1 VDGGA
6 GDVVT
11 GGVYTEAAA
20 RPAQCRRAFERSRR
34 FVACRRVPGHPT
46 VPRETATVHAVEKIR
61 NLAIIAHIDHGKT
74 TLIDSIFRAAHVFRA
89 SARVEDRV
97 MDSNDLERERGIT
110 IRSKHCTVEW
120 KDYLIN
126 IIDTPGHADF
136 SGEVERVLSMVDSV
150 LLLVDANEGPM
161 PQTRYVLM
169 RALRLGLRPIVIVNK
184 ADRPNA
190 DPSGALDKTFDLFVE
205 LGADNDQLDF
215 PVLYGSG
222 LEGWIVNDLDEYQK
236 EEHEREEHL
245 GDGGGLS
252 PALLRE
258 LADAGMND
266 LFQTII
272 DRVPA
277 PSVELEAPF
286 LMQVSTLAWSDYIGR
301 IGCGRVLHGSLRV
314 GDELQRVTTR
324 RPRAG
329 DPQAGWETAGVDAA
343 RVTHLWVTR
352 GLENREVDEVVAGD
366 IVWLAGPDELTL
378 GDTLAA
384 PGLDAAAVALPP
396 LEIEEPTVSMFF
408 LVNNGPF
415 AGQDGRAVTL
425 RQIKDRLAREVRVN
439 VALRVDDLGRPDGV
453 KVSGRGELHL
463 AILIE
468 EMRREGIE
476 LCVSKPEV
484 ITHRDARGK
493 LLEPMEQLI
502 IDVPE
507 EYQGTVIQT
516 LSLRKGEL
524 VAMHATGTGLVRL
537 EFSISTRG
545 LIGYRSD
552 FLTETRGLG
561 VMSSRFTGYGPWR
574 GDLPG
579 RERGSLVSQAT
590 GEAASYSLENL
601 QQRATLFVSP
611 MDRVYEGM
619 IVGENSRADDML
631 CNPTKRKQLGNYR
644 SSTKEIDA
652 GLKVPRPLTLE
663 SALEWIA
670 DDELVEVTP
679 KTVRVRKAILSG
691 EQRKKAEK
699 QAAPVA

>member
-1 VDGGA
+1 M
-6 GDVVT
+6 
-11 GGVYTEAAA
+11 
-20 RPAQCRRAFERSRR
+20 
-34 FVACRRVPGHPT
+34 
-46 VPRETATVHAVEKIR
+46 HAPSHIR

-74 TLIDSIFRAAHVFRA
+74 TLIDAIFRAARVFRENA
-89 SARVEDRV
+89 HVEERV

-120 KDYLIN
+120 QGYLIN

-190 DPSGALDKTFDLFVE
+190 DPSGALDATFDLFVE
-205 LGADNDQLDF
+205 LGASNEQLDF

-222 LEGWIVNDLDEYQK
+222 LEGWIVNDIEEYRR
-236 EEHEREEHL
+236 EERDREEHL
-245 GDGGGLS
+245 AEGGVLS
-252 PALLRE
+252 PAMQAE
-258 LADAGMND
+258 LNARGMRD
-266 LFQTII
+266 LFETIVAA
-272 DRVPA
+272 VPA
-277 PSVELEAPF
+277 PRVDMEAPF

-301 IGCGRVLHGSLRV
+301 IGCGRVLQGRLAV
-314 GDELQRVTTR
+314 GDELR
-324 RPRAG
+324 RI
-329 DPQAGWETAGVDAA
+329 ETASAPGDGDAWEVVGDESA
-343 RVTHLWVTR
+343 RVTHLWVTH
-352 GLENREVDEVVAGD
+352 GLENREIEQIAAGD
-366 IVWLAGPDELTL
+366 IVWLAGPSEIAI

-384 PGLDAAAVALPP
+384 PELDPAAVALPP

-415 AGQDGRAVTL
+415 AGEDGRAVTL
-425 RQIKDRLAREVRVN
+425 RQIKDRLERELRVN
-439 VALRVDDLGRPDGV
+439 VALRVEDLGRPDGV

-468 EMRREGIE
+468 EMRREGME

-484 ITHRDARGK
+484 ITHRDARGH
-493 LLEPMEQLI
+493 LLEPLEELVV
-502 IDVPE
+502 DVPDD
-507 EYQGTVIQT
+507 YQGTVIQA

-524 VAMHATGTGLVRL
+524 TAMHASLTGLVRL
-537 EFSISTRG
+537 EFTITTRG
-545 LIGYRSD
+545 LIGYRNE

-561 VMSSRFTGYGPWR
+561 VMSSRFVGYGPWA

-579 RERGSLVSQAT
+579 RDRGSLVSQAG
-590 GEAASYSLENL
+590 GEAAGYALENL

-619 IVGENSRADDML
+619 IVGENSRGDDML

-644 SSTKEIDA
+644 QSTKDIDA
-652 GLKVPRPLTLE
+652 GLKVVRTLTLE
-663 SALEWIA
+663 GALEWIA
-670 DDELVEVTP
+670 ADELVEVTP
-679 KTVRVRKAILSG
+679 RLVRVRKHVLSS
-691 EQRKKAEK
+691 EERKKVAK
-699 QAAPVA
+699 RSGAAQAG